1 MKSEHLKSRLTTKVS
16 ELLNEQIMHEN
27 NISLQYLQMACW
39 AEKNDYTHASKFF
52 YKQAEEERTHMFKL
66 IKYVHDMGGDI
77 VIKNETNS
85 PIRTDF
91 NTLKELF
98 VMALACE
105 ITTSKAINHM
115 VNYCL
120 DDKDFM
126 TFGFLQWFVLEQI
139 EEEAV
144 ARKHVGL
151 FEVME
156 KQEGMAIHMVD
167 LAIGK
172 GITA

>member
-1 MKSEHLKSRLTTKVS
+1 MKSEQLKSRLSTKVS
-16 ELLNEQIMHEN
+16 ELLNEQIIHEN

-39 AEKNDYTHASKFF
+39 AEQHEYIHAAKFF

-66 IKYVHDMGGDI
+66 IKYVHDMGGEV
-77 VIKNETNS
+77 VIKNEANT
-85 PIRTDF
+85 PIKTDF

-98 VMALACE
+98 LMALACE
-105 ITTSKAINHM
+105 INTSKAISLIVDH
-115 VNYCL
+115 CL
-120 DDKDFM
+120 DNKDFM

-156 KQEGMAIHMVD
+156 RQEGMSIYMVD
-167 LAIGK
+167 QAIGK
-172 GITA
+172 GI